1 MASHVRRFTDM
12 HSAVVMVPIDL
23 PESIIIREKKNRRVD
38 SRDSLSKS
46 RASIRIAVVR
56 DSHLNSSSES
66 LWR

>member
-1 MASHVRRFTDM
+1 MATHVRRFTDM
-12 HSAVVMVPIDL
+12 YSAVVMVPIDL
-23 PESIIIREKKNRRVD
+23 PESTIIREKKNRCAD

-46 RASIRIAVVR
+46 RASIRVASVR